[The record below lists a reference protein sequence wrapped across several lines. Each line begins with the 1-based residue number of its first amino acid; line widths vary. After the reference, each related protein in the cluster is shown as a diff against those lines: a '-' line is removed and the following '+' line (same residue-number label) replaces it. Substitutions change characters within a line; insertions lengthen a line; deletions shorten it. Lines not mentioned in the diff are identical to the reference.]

1 MLYELIT
8 SDEDAF
14 NAFFYGIEGTSYE
27 FVDDQVKALNS
38 DDYGFS
44 ACWAAR
50 TTEFTKDSYGAPP
63 DLKEQKAG
71 FDKYIEE
78 RTARAVKNIRDS
90 ISIPRILKPNT
101 PLYRM

>member
-50 TTEFTKDSYGAPP
+50 TTGVH
-63 DLKEQKAG
+63 QG
-71 FDKYIEE
+71 FL
-78 RTARAVKNIRDS
+78 TALRLI
-90 ISIPRILKPNT
+90 
-101 PLYRM
+101 